1 MKRPTMRAGLSMK
14 TMTMRAGLSM
24 KTPTPTMRAGIIHR
38 RHPT

>member
-1 MKRPTMRAGLSMK
+1 MKTMTMRAGLSMK

-24 KTPTPTMRAGIIHR
+24 KTTQTMRAGIIHR